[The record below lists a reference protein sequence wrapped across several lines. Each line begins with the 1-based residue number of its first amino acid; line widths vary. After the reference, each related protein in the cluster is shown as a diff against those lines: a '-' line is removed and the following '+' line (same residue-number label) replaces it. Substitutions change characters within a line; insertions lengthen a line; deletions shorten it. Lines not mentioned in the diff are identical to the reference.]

1 MKKLLF
7 VFLVMLAA
15 IPAMAQDLPIT
26 ETPVIQITEY
36 QDGYTVVVEGEGLLT
51 VELSRDLYGEDWQ
64 SQELIGSGQD
74 YGSFQYAIQ
83 RPPAGD
89 GFVCYVKAIAQ
100 EDGKEPS
107 EVAILEFTVAGY
119 FVMPTPVINFV
130 EEEDGLYIYVEGQE
144 VLTVYVSVNDVG
156 SYVYDLPYFVPRTNE
171 HQYIYVDATSN
182 GLGGLGVLPAGVTES
197 YVLTAATLPPG
208 PIVTPSP
215 HFWVEEEEEY
225 VIIHADP
232 GDDPLGLYG
241 EMAVYLYIQGQQV
254 ENPFVVWRTYEEQD
268 LDISAYAVS
277 LTHQEAEP
285 SETVPFVYIIAPLPE
300 VPVEETAAPT
310 VSGTYTENGYL
321 IDLYETEPSTIYYRI
336 GINYEYNGFIFGDWM
351 AYTGQMA
358 FNYPGFY
365 RIEAYAIADG
375 KLQSALIA
383 YEFVVTEPTPSY
395 IYDFEEDGV
404 FYKITAEGKVS
415 VCSETTDYNSYSG
428 EVVIPATVTH
438 NGVTYMVT
446 GIYEDA
452 FRGCSGLT
460 GVTIGAYVTAIGKRA
475 FKNCTSLTSVT
486 LGDYVITLGEE
497 AFSGCSSLTSV
508 TLGSG
513 LASIGAKAFQGCD
526 ALTSVTCKAATP
538 PVMASSNCLAC
549 YSTAT
554 LHVYPAVLDSY
565 QSTNYW
571 NQFTTIVAED
581 KVAPAVGD
589 TNGDGKLSITD
600 VTSLI
605 ELLLKM

>member
-7 VFLVMLAA
+7 VFLVVLAA

-26 ETPVIQITEY
+26 EAPVISFTEH
-36 QDGYTVVVEGEGLLT
+36 QDGYTVLVEGAGLLT
-51 VELSRDLYGEDWQ
+51 VELYSDNNGLDGGSELYLFE
-64 SQELIGSGQD
+64 SGQA
-74 YGSFQYAIQ
+74 YGSYQYEIQ
-83 RPPAGD
+83 RPSAGV
-89 GFVCYVKAIAQ
+89 GFMCWVKATAQ
-100 EDGKEPS
+100 EEGKAPS
-107 EVAILEFTVAGY
+107 EVAIQEFYVVGY

-130 EEEDGLYIYVEGQE
+130 EEEDGVYIYVEGQE
-144 VLTVYVSVNDVG
+144 ELIVYVSVNEVAYTVDQ
-156 SYVYDLPYFVPRTNE
+156 LPFFVPRTNE
-171 HQYIYVDATSN
+171 DQYIYVDARSN
-182 GLGGLGVLPAGVTES
+182 GLGGLGVMPSGITES

-225 VIIHADP
+225 VVIHADP

-285 SETVPFVYIIAPLPE
+285 SEMVPFVYIIAPL
-300 VPVEETAAPT
+300 EETAAPT

-336 GINYEYNGFIFGDWM
+336 GERNDYAEFVFGDWM

-375 KLQSALIA
+375 KLQSVYIA
-383 YEFVVTEPTPSY
+383 YEFVVSVPTPSY
-395 IYDFEEDGV
+395 IYDFEEDGI

-415 VCSETTDYNSYSG
+415 VCSETTDFNSYSG
-428 EVVIPATVTH
+428 EVVIPATATH
-438 NGVTYMVT
+438 NGVTYMVS
-446 GIYEDA
+446 GIKEDA
-452 FRGCSGLT
+452 FRGCAGLT
-460 GVTIGAYVTAIGKRA
+460 GVTIGAYVTAIGNRA

-486 LGDYVITLGEE
+486 LGNYVITLGEE
-497 AFSGCSSLTSV
+497 AFNGCSSLTSV

-513 LASIGAKAFQGCD
+513 LASIGAKAFKGCD

-538 PVMASSNCLAC
+538 PVMAASNCFAC
-549 YSTAT
+549 YGTAT
-554 LHVYPAVLDSY
+554 LHVHPAVLDLY
-565 QSTNYW
+565 QVTNCW

-581 KVAPAVGD
+581 KVAPAAGD
-589 TNGDGKLSITD
+589 TNGDGKLSISD
-600 VTSLI
+600 VTTLI
-605 ELLLKM
+605 NMLLKM